1 MESIKRIRSERVAMA
16 STRSLSLLFAFAG
29 TVLFGAAGLHA
40 ARAAPQ
46 DQGMAAMPMAG
57 MNMGGK
63 KVASQPAAS
72 ALGIKG
78 ETRITVYVLPG
89 TNGLGFTGPDKAH
102 HDTMVPSG
110 FVLRKG
116 ARVTLTVVNLDDMK
130 HSITAPGLGVNII
143 VEAGVERKNGTIAPT
158 TTTFTFVPAR
168 AGEFRWYCVFPCDM
182 PQHWA
187 MSASYDGPDRD
198 GFMAGII
205 RVL

>member
-1 MESIKRIRSERVAMA
+1 MPR
-16 STRSLSLLFAFAG
+16 TRSLSLLLALASAA
-29 TVLFGAAGLHA
+29 VLSAAGLQL

-46 DQGMAAMPMAG
+46 EQGMSMPG
-57 MNMGGK
+57 MDMGGK
-63 KVASQPAAS
+63 KVGSQQAADVS

-78 ETRITVYVLPG
+78 ETHITVYVLPG
-89 TNGLGFTGPDKAH
+89 SNGVGFTGPDKAH

-116 ARVTLTVVNLDDMK
+116 TRVTFTVVNLDDMK

-143 VEAGVERKNGTIAPT
+143 IKAGVDGRNGTIAPST
-158 TTTFTFVPAR
+158 TTYTFIPAK

-182 PQHWA
+182 PRHWA

-198 GFMAGII
+198 GFMAGIV

>member
-1 MESIKRIRSERVAMA
+1 MPRTHSPSMLLALA
-16 STRSLSLLFAFAG
+16 SAG
-29 TVLFGAAGLHA
+29 FFGAAGFHPA
-40 ARAAPQ
+40 WAAPQ
-46 DQGMAAMPMAG
+46 DQGASMPG
-57 MNMGGK
+57 MSMPGMDMGGK
-63 KVASQPAAS
+63 KAGSQAAVDVS

-78 ETRITVYVLPG
+78 ETHITVYVLPG
-89 TNGLGFTGPDKAH
+89 TNGLGFIGPDKAH
-102 HDTMVPSG
+102 HDTMVPSS

-116 ARVTLTVVNLDDMK
+116 ARVTVTVVNLDEMK

-143 VEAGVERKNGTIAPT
+143 IQAGVERKNGTIAPT
-158 TTTFTFVPAR
+158 TTTYAFTPAK

-187 MSASYDGPDRD
+187 MTASYDGPDRD

>member
-1 MESIKRIRSERVAMA
+1 MESIMPRIRS
-16 STRSLSLLFAFAG
+16 LFLLVTLIGTAF
-29 TVLFGAAGLHA
+29 FGATALHA
-40 ARAAPQ
+40 AAAVPHE
-46 DQGMAAMPMAG
+46 QGSSMSGMSMPG
-57 MNMGGK
+57 MDMGGG
-63 KVASQPAAS
+63 KVGSQPAADAS

-78 ETRITVYVLPG
+78 ETHITVYVLPG

-116 ARVTLTVVNLDDMK
+116 ARITVTVINLDDMK
-130 HSITAPGLGVNII
+130 HSITAPGLGVNIMI
-143 VEAGVERKNGTIAPT
+143 TAGADRKNGTIAPST
-158 TTTFTFVPAR
+158 TTYTFVPTK

-187 MSASYDGPDRD
+187 MSESYDGPDRD

>member
-1 MESIKRIRSERVAMA
+1 MPRIRSPSPLLVLA
-16 STRSLSLLFAFAG
+16 SAG
-29 TVLFGAAGLHA
+29 VLGAAVLHLGPA
-40 ARAAPQ
+40 VAQ
-46 DQGMAAMPMAG
+46 DEGMQGMSMPG
-57 MNMGGK
+57 MSMGGRQ
-63 KVASQPAAS
+63 VGSQPAGS

-78 ETRITVYVLPG
+78 ETHITVYVLPG
-89 TNGLGFTGPDKAH
+89 SNGLGFTGPDKAH
-102 HDTMVPSG
+102 HDTMVPSS
-110 FVLRKG
+110 FVLRQG
-116 ARVTLTVVNLDDMK
+116 TRVTLTVVNLDDMK

-143 VEAGVERKNGTIAPT
+143 LQAGVDRKNGTIAPST
-158 TTTFTFVPAR
+158 TSYTFIPTK